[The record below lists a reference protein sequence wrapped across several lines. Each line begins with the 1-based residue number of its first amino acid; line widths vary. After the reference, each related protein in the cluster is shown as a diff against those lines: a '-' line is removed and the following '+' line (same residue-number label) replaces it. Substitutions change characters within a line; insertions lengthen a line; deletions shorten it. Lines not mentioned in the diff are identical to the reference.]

1 MKQYPPQKD
10 IDRLAKYQT
19 YERLFMGDHRTAL
32 RGKLD
37 LYASQFAGQ
46 DPTVRYVV
54 LPYPRIISTISAD
67 LLFEEQPKVLLEN
80 KTNQE
85 FVDKLW
91 YENNLWTTL
100 YEEALVSSY
109 KGDSVM
115 RILAVDGQIKIDT
128 VKPDVYFPVYNEN
141 NVKSPVKEHVLAYK
155 QTINDNLYLV
165 VETYRVGEIETRVY
179 ECKNNTIGGEYSSL
193 DILGI
198 EPIVKTNLGEGY
210 NLIHHIK
217 NWGMSGKFW
226 GISDYEDLIDLFF
239 AINNRLS
246 RNEHILDKHGDP
258 ILAVPQGVLNSSG
271 EVSRQKLGMI
281 ELPRH
286 PMNGETSKPEYIVWD
301 SKLESSFAQIDVLLE
316 QLWISSQM
324 SPTLFGLT
332 KYGVAES
339 GRALK
344 YKLLRTLSLKHR
356 KQMYWDNGIKSLIES
371 AIEFARNNRL
381 QADDK
386 RPAQTEV
393 PTIIWQDGII
403 MDELE
408 ILENEKGKLDYEL
421 TTKEDAIANIEGITR
436 NEAIEKLE
444 RIQQE
449 LDAKNK
455 ANPFSMVNR
464 GMSDNNDEDEEDD
477 DNGTED

>member
-10 IDRLAKYQT
+10 IDRLAKYDT
-19 YERLFMGDHRTAL
+19 YERLFMGDHRTAF
-32 RGKLD
+32 RSKLEQYD
-37 LYASQFAGQ
+37 PQFSGL
-46 DPTVRYVV
+46 DPKVRYVV
-54 LPYPRIISTISAD
+54 LPYPRIMSTISAD
-67 LLFEEQPKVLLEN
+67 LLFEEQPKILLEN
-80 KTNQE
+80 KTNQD
-85 FVDKLW
+85 FVDKLF
-91 YENNLWTTL
+91 YENSLWTTL
-100 YEEALVSSY
+100 YEEAVVSSY

-115 RILAVDGQIKIDT
+115 RILAVDGQIRIDT
-128 VKPDVYFPVYNEN
+128 VKPDVYFPVYNDN
-141 NVKSPVKEHVLAYK
+141 NVKAPVKEHVLAYR
-155 QTINDNLYLV
+155 QTIDEREYLV

-179 ECKNNTIGGEYSSL
+179 EFKQNTIGGEYSSM

-210 NLIHHIK
+210 SLIHHIK
-217 NWGMSGKFW
+217 NRGMSGKFW
-226 GISDYEDLIDLFF
+226 GISDYEDLVDLFF

-258 ILAVPQGVLNSSG
+258 ILAVPQGVLDGSG
-271 EVSRQKLGMI
+271 NVSRQNLGMI
-281 ELPRH
+281 ELPSH
-286 PMNGETSKPEYIVWD
+286 PMNGEVSKPEYIVWD

-316 QLWISSQM
+316 QLWISSEM

-344 YKLLRTLSLKHR
+344 YKLLRTLSSKHR
-356 KQMYWDNGIKSLIES
+356 KQMYWDDGIKSLIES
-371 AIEFARNNRL
+371 AIEFARNNQL

-393 PTIIWQDGII
+393 PTILWQDGII

-421 TTKEDAIANIEGITR
+421 TTKEDAIANVEGITR
-436 NEAIEKLE
+436 DEAVDKLN

-455 ANPFSMVNR
+455 ANPFSIINR
-464 GMSDNNDEDEEDD
+464 GNNGRDEE
-477 DNGTED
+477 ED

>member
-10 IDRLAKYQT
+10 IDRLAKYDT
-19 YERLFMGDHRTAL
+19 YEKLFEGNHRVAFRKRLEQ
-32 RGKLD
+32 
-37 LYASQFAGQ
+37 YASQFAG
-46 DPTVRYVV
+46 DMSLVRYVV

-67 LLFEEQPKVLLEN
+67 LLFEEQPKVVLEN
-80 KTNQE
+80 STNQD

-91 YENNLWTTL
+91 YENSMWTTL

-109 KGDSVM
+109 KGDSVL
-115 RILAVDGQIKIDT
+115 RILAVDGQVKIDT
-128 VKPDVYFPVYNEN
+128 VKPDVYFPVYNDN
-141 NVKSPVKEHVLAYK
+141 NVKAPVKEHVLAYIQMIDEK
-155 QTINDNLYLV
+155 QYLV
-165 VETYRVGEIETRVY
+165 VETYRVGEIETQVY
-179 ECKNNTIGGEYSSL
+179 DFKDGVIGGEYSSM
-193 DILGI
+193 DMLGI
-198 EPIVKTNLGEGY
+198 EPIVKTNLGDGFS
-210 NLIHHIK
+210 LIHHIK

-226 GISDYEDLIDLFF
+226 GISDYEDLMDLFF

-258 ILAVPQGVLNSSG
+258 ILAVPKGVLDSNG
-271 EVSRQKLGMI
+271 NVSRQQLGMI
-281 ELPRH
+281 ELPSH
-286 PMNGETSKPEYIVWD
+286 PMTGEADKPEYIVWD

-356 KQMYWDNGIKSLIES
+356 KQMYWDNGLKALIES
-371 AIEFARNNRL
+371 AIEFARNNQL
-381 QADDK
+381 TSDGLK
-386 RPAQTEV
+386 PAETEV
-393 PTIIWQDGII
+393 PVIYWQDGII

-408 ILENEKGKLDYEL
+408 ILQAEQAKLDYEL
-421 TTKEDAIANIEGITR
+421 TTKEDAISNIDGITS
-436 NEAIEKLE
+436 NEAQDKLT
-444 RIQQE
+444 RIQEE

-455 ANPFSMVNR
+455 ANPFSIINR
-464 GMSDNNDEDEEDD
+464 GINGGDKEED
-477 DNGTED
+477 

>member
-10 IDRLAKYQT
+10 IDRLAKYDT
-19 YERLFMGDHRTAL
+19 YERLFMGDHRTAF
-32 RGKLD
+32 RNKLD
-37 LYASQFAGQ
+37 QYDPQFAGK
-46 DPTVRYVV
+46 DPLVRYVV

-80 KTNQE
+80 QTNQD

-115 RILAVDGQIKIDT
+115 RILAVDGQVKIDT
-128 VKPDVYFPVYNEN
+128 VKPDVYFPVYNDN
-141 NVKSPVKEHVLAYK
+141 NVKAPVKEHVLAYR
-155 QTINDNLYLV
+155 QTIDEREYLV
-165 VETYRVGEIETRVY
+165 IETYRVGEIETKVY
-179 ECKNNTIGGEYSSL
+179 EFKQNTIGSEYNPK

-198 EPIVKTNLGEGY
+198 DPIVKTNLGEGY
-210 NLIHHIK
+210 SLIHHIK

-226 GISDYEDLIDLFF
+226 GISDYEDLVDLFF

-258 ILAVPQGVLNSSG
+258 ILAVPQGVVDDKG

-281 ELPRH
+281 VLPSH
-286 PMNGETSKPEYIVWD
+286 PINGEVSKPEYIVWD

-371 AIEFARNNRL
+371 AIEFARNNKL
-381 QADDK
+381 QADDL

-421 TTKEDAIANIEGITR
+421 TTKEDAISNIEGITR
-436 NEAIEKLE
+436 DEAVDKLD

-455 ANPFSMVNR
+455 ANPFSIINR
-464 GMSDNNDEDEEDD
+464 GNNGGDEE
-477 DNGTED
+477 ED

>member
-19 YERLFMGDHRTAL
+19 YEQLFMGDHRTAF
-32 RGKLD
+32 RSKLEQYD
-37 LYASQFAGQ
+37 PQFSGL
-46 DPTVRYVV
+46 DPKVRYVV

-67 LLFEEQPKVLLEN
+67 LLFEEQPKIVL
-80 KTNQE
+80 KNQRNQD

-91 YENNLWTTL
+91 YENSLWTTL

-115 RILAVDGQIKIDT
+115 RILAVDGQVRVDT
-128 VKPDVYFPVYNEN
+128 VKPDVYFPVYNDN
-141 NVKSPVKEHVLAYK
+141 NVKAPVKEHVLAYR
-155 QTINDNLYLV
+155 QTIDEREYLV
-165 VETYRVGEIETRVY
+165 VETYRVGEIETKVY
-179 ECKNNTIGGEYSSL
+179 EFKQNTIGGEYNPK

-210 NLIHHIK
+210 SLIHHIK

-226 GISDYEDLIDLFF
+226 GISDYEDLVDLFF

-258 ILAVPQGVLNSSG
+258 ILAVPQGVLDSSG

-281 ELPRH
+281 ELPSH
-286 PMNGETSKPEYIVWD
+286 PMSGEASKPEYIVWD
-301 SKLESSFAQIDVLLE
+301 SKLESSFAQIDVLEE
-316 QLWISSQM
+316 QLFKAAQV

-381 QADDK
+381 TADGIA
-386 RPAQTEV
+386 PAETEV
-393 PTIIWQDGII
+393 PTIYWQDGII

-421 TTKEDAIANIEGITR
+421 TTKEDAIANVEGITR
-436 NEAIEKLE
+436 DEAQEKLD

-455 ANPFSMVNR
+455 ANPFSIENR
-464 GMSDNNDEDEEDD
+464 GITNNNDEEDD
-477 DNGTED
+477 DDETED

>member
-10 IDRLAKYQT
+10 IDRLAKYDT
-19 YERLFMGDHRTAL
+19 YEKLFEGNHRVAFRKRLEQYSEEFVGDL
-32 RGKLD
+32 SL
-37 LYASQFAGQ
+37 
-46 DPTVRYVV
+46 VRYVV

-67 LLFEEQPKVLLEN
+67 LLFEEQPKVVLEN
-80 KTNQE
+80 ETNQD

-91 YENNLWTTL
+91 YENSMWTTL

-109 KGDSVM
+109 KGDSVL
-115 RILAVDGQIKIDT
+115 RILAVDGQVKIDT
-128 VKPDVYFPVYNEN
+128 VKPDVYFPVYNDN
-141 NVKSPVKEHVLAYK
+141 NVKAPVKEHILAYIQMIDEK
-155 QTINDNLYLV
+155 QYLV
-165 VETYRVGEIETRVY
+165 VETYRVGEIETQVY
-179 ECKNNTIGGEYSSL
+179 GFKDGVIDGEYNPM
-193 DILGI
+193 DMLGI
-198 EPIVKTNLGEGY
+198 KPIVKTNLGNGFS
-210 NLIHHIK
+210 LIHHIK

-226 GISDYEDLIDLFF
+226 GISDYEDLMDLFF

-258 ILAVPQGVLNSSG
+258 ILAVPKGVLDKNGNVSIQKVKMIEKPSHPMSG
-271 EVSRQKLGMI
+271 EEG
-281 ELPRH
+281 
-286 PMNGETSKPEYIVWD
+286 KPEYIVWD

-371 AIEFARNNRL
+371 AIEFARNNSL
-381 QADDK
+381 TSDGLS
-386 RPAQTEV
+386 PAETEV
-393 PTIIWQDGII
+393 PVIYWQDGII

-408 ILENEKGKLDYEL
+408 ILQAEQAKLDYEL
-421 TTKEDAIANIEGITR
+421 TTKEDAISNIDGITS
-436 NEAIEKLE
+436 NEAQNKLT
-444 RIQQE
+444 RIQEE

-455 ANPFSMVNR
+455 ANPFSIINR
-464 GMSDNNDEDEEDD
+464 GINGGDEE
-477 DNGTED
+477 ED

>member
-10 IDRLAKYQT
+10 IDRLAKYET
-19 YERLFMGDHRTAL
+19 YERLFMGDHRTAF
-32 RGKLD
+32 RSKLEQYD
-37 LYASQFAGQ
+37 PQFSGL
-46 DPTVRYVV
+46 DPKVRYVV

-67 LLFEEQPKVLLEN
+67 LLFEEQPKIVL
-80 KTNQE
+80 KNQRNQD

-91 YENNLWTTL
+91 YENSLWTTL

-115 RILAVDGQIKIDT
+115 RILAVDGQVRVDT
-128 VKPDVYFPVYNEN
+128 VKPDVYFPVYNDN
-141 NVKSPVKEHVLAYK
+141 NVKAPVKEHVLAYR
-155 QTINDNLYLV
+155 QTIDKREYLV
-165 VETYRVGEIETRVY
+165 VETYRVGEIETKVY
-179 ECKNNTIGGEYSSL
+179 EFKQNTIGGEYNPK

-210 NLIHHIK
+210 SLIHHIK

-226 GISDYEDLIDLFF
+226 GISDYEDLVDLFF

-258 ILAVPQGVLNSSG
+258 ILAVPQGVLDGNG
-271 EVSRQKLGMI
+271 NVSRQNLGMI
-281 ELPRH
+281 ELPSH

-301 SKLESSFAQIDVLLE
+301 SKLESSFAQIDVLEE
-316 QLWISSQM
+316 QLFKAAQV

-381 QADDK
+381 TADGIA
-386 RPAQTEV
+386 PAETEV
-393 PTIIWQDGII
+393 PVIYWQDGII

-408 ILENEKGKLDYEL
+408 ILEAEKAKLDYEL
-421 TTKEDAIANIEGITR
+421 TTKEDAISNVDGITS
-436 NEAIEKLE
+436 NEAQDKLT

-455 ANPFSMVNR
+455 ANPFSIINR
-464 GMSDNNDEDEEDD
+464 GNNGRDEEE
-477 DNGTED
+477 N

>member
-1 MKQYPPQKD
+1 MTQYPPQKD
-10 IDRLAKYQT
+10 IDRLAKYDT
-19 YERLFMGDHRTAL
+19 YERLFMGDHRTAF
-32 RGKLD
+32 RSKLD
-37 LYASQFAGQ
+37 QYDPQFSGK
-46 DPTVRYVV
+46 DPLVRYVV

-128 VKPDVYFPVYNEN
+128 VKPDVYFPIYNEN
-141 NVKSPVKEHVLAYK
+141 NVKAPVKEHILAYK
-155 QTINDNLYLV
+155 QTVNDNLYLV
-165 VETYRVGEIETRVY
+165 EETYRVGEIETRVF
-179 ECKNNTIGGEYSSL
+179 EFKDNTIGGEYSSK

-210 NLIHHIK
+210 SLIHHIK

-226 GISDYEDLIDLFF
+226 GISDYEDLVDLFF

-258 ILAVPQGVLNSSG
+258 ILAIPDGVLNKNG
-271 EVSRQKLGMI
+271 EVSLQRIKMI
-281 ELPRH
+281 ELKSH

-324 SPTLFGLT
+324 SPTLFGLN

-393 PTIIWQDGII
+393 PTILWQDGII

-421 TTKEDAIANIEGITR
+421 TTKEDSIANIEGITR
-436 NEAIEKLE
+436 NEAVDKLE

-455 ANPFSMVNR
+455 ANPFSIINR
-464 GMSDNNDEDEEDD
+464 GINDGGDEE
-477 DNGTED
+477 ED

>member
-10 IDRLAKYQT
+10 IDRLAKYDT
-19 YERLFMGDHRTAL
+19 YERLFMGDHRTAF
-32 RGKLD
+32 RSKLD
-37 LYASQFAGQ
+37 QYDPQFSGL
-46 DPTVRYVV
+46 DPKVRYVV

-67 LLFEEQPKVLLEN
+67 LLFEEQPKILLEN
-80 KTNQE
+80 ATNQD

-91 YENNLWTTL
+91 YENSLWTTL

-128 VKPDVYFPVYNEN
+128 VKPDVYFPVYNKN
-141 NVKSPVKEHVLAYK
+141 NVKTPVKEHVLAYK
-155 QTINDNLYLV
+155 QTINDNLFLV
-165 VETYRVGEIETRVY
+165 IETYRVGEIETKVH
-179 ECKNNTIGGEYSSL
+179 EFKDNTIGGEYNSM

-210 NLIHHIK
+210 SLIHHIK
-217 NWGMSGKFW
+217 NWGISGKFW
-226 GISDYEDLIDLFF
+226 GISDYEDLVDLFF

-258 ILAVPQGVLNSSG
+258 ILAVPQGVLDTKG

-281 ELPRH
+281 ELPSH
-286 PMNGETSKPEYIVWD
+286 PMSGESSKPEYIVWD

-356 KQMYWDNGIKSLIES
+356 KQMYWDNGIKALVES
-371 AIEFARNNRL
+371 AIEFARNNQL

-386 RPAQTEV
+386 SPAQTEV
-393 PTIIWQDGII
+393 PTILWQDGII

-421 TTKEDAIANIEGITR
+421 TTKEDAISNIEGITR
-436 NEAIEKLE
+436 DEAQEKLT

-455 ANPFSMVNR
+455 ANPFSIINR
-464 GMSDNNDEDEEDD
+464 GNNGGDEE
-477 DNGTED
+477 ED

>member
-10 IDRLAKYQT
+10 IDRLAKYET
-19 YERLFMGDHRTAL
+19 YEQLFEGNHRAAFQKRLKQYAEQFEGDLSA
-32 RGKLD
+32 
-37 LYASQFAGQ
+37 
-46 DPTVRYVV
+46 VRYVM

-67 LLFEEQPKVLLEN
+67 LLFEEQPKIVLEN
-80 KTNQE
+80 KTNQN

-91 YENNLWTTL
+91 YENSMWTTL

-109 KGDSVM
+109 KGDSIL

-141 NVKSPVKEHVLAYK
+141 NVKSPVKEHILAYK
-155 QTINDNLYLV
+155 QEVNEKLYLV
-165 VETYRVGEIETRVY
+165 VETYRMGEIQTQVFDF
-179 ECKNNTIGGEYSSL
+179 KDGVIGGEYNSM
-193 DILGI
+193 DVLGI
-198 EPIVKTNLGEGY
+198 EPIVKTNMGDGFS
-210 NLIHHIK
+210 LIHHIK

-226 GISDYEDLIDLFF
+226 GISDYEDLMDLFF

-258 ILAVPQGVLNSSG
+258 ILAVPANVLDENG
-271 EVSRQKLGMI
+271 QVSRQKLGMI
-281 ELPRH
+281 ELPVH
-286 PMNGETSKPEYIVWD
+286 PNTGEASKPEYIVWD

-371 AIEFARNNRL
+371 AIEFARNNSL
-381 QADDK
+381 TSDGLK
-386 RPAQTEV
+386 PAETEV
-393 PTIIWQDGII
+393 PVIYWQDGII

-408 ILENEKGKLDYEL
+408 ILEVEKGKLDYEL
-421 TTKEDAIANIEGITR
+421 TTKEDAISNVDGITS
-436 NEAIEKLE
+436 NEAEEKLQ
-444 RIQQE
+444 RIQKE
-449 LDAKNK
+449 MDAKNK
-455 ANPFSMVNR
+455 ANPFSIINR
-464 GMSDNNDEDEEDD
+464 GTDGGTEEED
-477 DNGTED
+477 

>member
-10 IDRLAKYQT
+10 IDRLAKYDT
-19 YERLFMGDHRTAL
+19 YERLFMGDHRTAF
-32 RGKLD
+32 RSKLEQYD
-37 LYASQFAGQ
+37 PQFSGL
-46 DPTVRYVV
+46 DPKVRYVV

-67 LLFEEQPKVLLEN
+67 LLFEEQPKILLEN
-80 KTNQE
+80 KTNQD

-91 YENNLWTTL
+91 YENSLWTTL

-128 VKPDVYFPVYNEN
+128 VKPDVYFPVYNDN
-141 NVKSPVKEHVLAYK
+141 NVKAPVKEHVLAYR
-155 QTINDNLYLV
+155 QTIDEREYLV
-165 VETYRVGEIETRVY
+165 VETYRVGEIETKVY
-179 ECKNNTIGGEYSSL
+179 EFKQNTIGGEYNPK

-198 EPIVKTNLGEGY
+198 DPIVKTNLGEGY
-210 NLIHHIK
+210 SLIHHIK

-226 GISDYEDLIDLFF
+226 GISDYEDLVDLFF

-258 ILAVPQGVLNSSG
+258 ILAVPQGVLDGSG
-271 EVSRQKLGMI
+271 NVSRQNLGMI
-281 ELPRH
+281 ELPSH
-286 PMNGETSKPEYIVWD
+286 PMNGEVSKPEYIVWD
-301 SKLESSFAQIDVLLE
+301 SKLESSFAQIDVLEE
-316 QLWISSQM
+316 QLFKAAQV

-344 YKLLRTLSLKHR
+344 YKLLRTLALKHR

-371 AIEFARNNRL
+371 AIEFARNNQL

-421 TTKEDAIANIEGITR
+421 TTKEDAISNVEGITR
-436 NEAIEKLE
+436 NEAQAKLE

-449 LDAKNK
+449 LNAKNK
-455 ANPFSMVNR
+455 ANPFSIENR
-464 GMSDNNDEDEEDD
+464 GMTNNDDEEDD
-477 DNGTED
+477 DDETED

>member
-10 IDRLAKYQT
+10 IDRLAKYDT
-19 YERLFMGDHRTAL
+19 YERLFMGDHRTAF
-32 RGKLD
+32 RSKLEQYD
-37 LYASQFAGQ
+37 PQFAGQ
-46 DPTVRYVV
+46 DPLVRYVV

-67 LLFEEQPKVLLEN
+67 LLFEEQPKILLEN
-80 KTNQE
+80 TTNQE

-91 YENNLWTTL
+91 YESSMWTTL

-128 VKPDVYFPVYNEN
+128 VKPDVYFPVYNDN
-141 NVKSPVKEHVLAYK
+141 NVKAPVKEHVLAYK
-155 QTINDNLYLV
+155 QTINDNLFLV

-179 ECKNNTIGGEYSSL
+179 EFKDNTIGGEYNSM
-193 DILGI
+193 DMLGI

-210 NLIHHIK
+210 SLIHHVK

-226 GISDYEDLIDLFF
+226 GISDYEDLVDLFF

-246 RNEHILDKHGDP
+246 RNESILDKHGDP
-258 ILAVPQGVLNSSG
+258 ILAVPQGVLDSNG
-271 EVSRQKLGMI
+271 TVSRQKLGMI
-281 ELPRH
+281 ELPSH
-286 PMNGETSKPEYIVWD
+286 PMNGEVSKPEYIVWD

-356 KQMYWDNGIKSLIES
+356 KQMYWDNGIKGLIES
-371 AIEFARNNRL
+371 AIEFARNNQL

-393 PTIIWQDGII
+393 PTILWQDGII

-421 TTKEDAIANIEGITR
+421 TTKEDAISNIDGITR
-436 NEAIEKLE
+436 DEAHEKLE

-464 GMSDNNDEDEEDD
+464 GMTNNNDDD
-477 DNGTED
+477 DDDGTEN

>member
-10 IDRLAKYQT
+10 IDRLAKYDT
-19 YERLFMGDHRTAL
+19 YERLFMGDHRTAF
-32 RGKLD
+32 RSKLEQYD
-37 LYASQFAGQ
+37 PQFSGL
-46 DPTVRYVV
+46 DPKVRYVV

-67 LLFEEQPKVLLEN
+67 LLFEEQPKIVLEN
-80 KTNQE
+80 QRNQD

-91 YENNLWTTL
+91 YENSLWTTL

-115 RILAVDGQIKIDT
+115 RILAVDGQIRVDT
-128 VKPDVYFPVYNEN
+128 VKPDVYFPVYNDN
-141 NVKSPVKEHVLAYK
+141 NVKAPVKEHVLAYR
-155 QTINDNLYLV
+155 QTIDEREYLV

-179 ECKNNTIGGEYSSL
+179 EFKQNTIGGEYNSM

-210 NLIHHIK
+210 SLIHHIK

-226 GISDYEDLIDLFF
+226 GISDYEDLVDLFF

-258 ILAVPQGVLNSSG
+258 ILAVPQGVLDAKGN
-271 EVSRQKLGMI
+271 VSRQSLGMI
-281 ELPRH
+281 ELPSH
-286 PMNGETSKPEYIVWD
+286 PMSGEASKPEYIVWD

-371 AIEFARNNRL
+371 TIEFARNNRL
-381 QADDK
+381 TADGIA
-386 RPAQTEV
+386 PAETEV
-393 PTIIWQDGII
+393 PIIYWQDGII

-421 TTKEDAIANIEGITR
+421 TTKEDAIANVEGITR
-436 NEAIEKLE
+436 DEAQEKLE

-449 LDAKNK
+449 LNAKNK
-455 ANPFSMVNR
+455 ANPFSIENR
-464 GMSDNNDEDEEDD
+464 GMTNNDDEEDD
-477 DNGTED
+477 DDETED

>member
-10 IDRLAKYQT
+10 IDRLAKYET
-19 YERLFMGDHRTAL
+19 YEMLFMGNHRTAL

-67 LLFEEQPKVLLEN
+67 LLFEEQPKIVLQNER
-80 KTNQE
+80 NQD
-85 FVDKLW
+85 FIDKLF
-91 YENNLWTTL
+91 YENSLWTTL

-115 RILAVDGQIKIDT
+115 RILAVDGQIRVDT
-128 VKPDVYFPVYNEN
+128 VKPDVYFPVYNES
-141 NVKSPVKEHVLAYK
+141 NVKTPVKEHVLAYR
-155 QTINDNLYLV
+155 QTIDEREYLV
-165 VETYRVGEIETRVY
+165 VETYRVGEIETQVY
-179 ECKNNTIGGEYSSL
+179 DFKNSTIGGSYSTVDL
-193 DILGI
+193 LGI
-198 EPIVKTNLGEGY
+198 EPIVKTNIGEGY
-210 NLIHHIK
+210 SLIHHIK

-226 GISDYEDLIDLFF
+226 GISDYEDLVDLFF

-258 ILAVPQGVLNSSG
+258 ILAVPQGVLDGNG
-271 EVSRQKLGMI
+271 NVSRQNLGMI
-281 ELPRH
+281 ELPSH
-286 PMNGETSKPEYIVWD
+286 PMSGEASKPEYIVWD

-356 KQMYWDNGIKSLIES
+356 KQMYWDNGIKAIVES
-371 AIEFARNNRL
+371 AIEFARNNKL
-381 QADDK
+381 TTDGIA
-386 RPAQTEV
+386 PAETEV
-393 PTIIWQDGII
+393 PTIYWQDGII

-408 ILENEKGKLDYEL
+408 ILEAEKAKLDYEL
-421 TTKEDAIANIEGITR
+421 TTKEDAISNVDGITS
-436 NEAIEKLE
+436 NEAQDKLT
-444 RIQQE
+444 RIQTE

-464 GMSDNNDEDEEDD
+464 GMSDNNDDDEDD
-477 DNGTED
+477 DDGTEN

>member
-10 IDRLAKYQT
+10 IDRLSKYDT
-19 YERLFMGDHRTAL
+19 YERLFMGDHRTAF
-32 RGKLD
+32 RSKLEQYD
-37 LYASQFAGQ
+37 PQFSGL
-46 DPTVRYVV
+46 DPKVRYVV

-67 LLFEEQPKVLLEN
+67 LLFEEQPKILLEN
-80 KTNQE
+80 KTNQD
-85 FVDKLW
+85 FVDKLF
-91 YENNLWTTL
+91 YENSLWTTL

-115 RILAVDGQIKIDT
+115 RILAVDGQVKIDT
-128 VKPDVYFPVYNEN
+128 VKPDVYFPVYNDN
-141 NVKSPVKEHVLAYK
+141 NVKAPVKEHVLAYR
-155 QTINDNLYLV
+155 QTIDEREYLV

-179 ECKNNTIGGEYSSL
+179 EFKQNTIGGEYNSM

-210 NLIHHIK
+210 SLIHHIK

-226 GISDYEDLIDLFF
+226 GISDYEDLVDLFF

-246 RNEHILDKHGDP
+246 RNEHILDKHGNP
-258 ILAVPQGVLNSSG
+258 ILAVPQGVLDAKGN
-271 EVSRQKLGMI
+271 VSRQSLGMI
-281 ELPRH
+281 ELPSH
-286 PMNGETSKPEYIVWD
+286 PMSGEASKPEYIVWD

-316 QLWISSQM
+316 QLWISSQTP
-324 SPTLFGLT
+324 PTLFGLT

-344 YKLLRTLSLKHR
+344 YKLLRALSLKHR
-356 KQMYWDNGIKSLIES
+356 KQMYWDDGIKSLIES
-371 AIEFARNNRL
+371 AIEFARNNQL

-393 PTIIWQDGII
+393 PTILWQDGII

-421 TTKEDAIANIEGITR
+421 TTKEDAISNIEGITR
-436 NEAIEKLE
+436 DESQDKLT

-455 ANPFSMVNR
+455 ANPFSIINR
-464 GMSDNNDEDEEDD
+464 GTNGSEDREED
-477 DNGTED
+477 

>member
-10 IDRLAKYQT
+10 IDRLAKYDT
-19 YERLFMGDHRTAL
+19 YERLFMGDHRTAF
-32 RGKLD
+32 RNKLEQYD
-37 LYASQFAGQ
+37 PQFAGQ
-46 DPTVRYVV
+46 DPLVRYVV

-67 LLFEEQPKVLLEN
+67 LLFEEQPKILLEN
-80 KTNQE
+80 KTNQD

-91 YENNLWTTL
+91 YESSMWTTL

-128 VKPDVYFPVYNEN
+128 VKPDVYFPVYNDN
-141 NVKSPVKEHVLAYK
+141 NVKAPVKEHVLAYK
-155 QTINDNLYLV
+155 QTINDNLFLV
-165 VETYRVGEIETRVY
+165 VETYRVGEIETKVY
-179 ECKNNTIGGEYSSL
+179 EFKDNTIGGEYNSMEK
-193 DILGI
+193 LGI
-198 EPIVKTNLGEGY
+198 EPIVKTNLSKEY
-210 NLIHHIK
+210 SLIHHIK

-246 RNEHILDKHGDP
+246 RNESILDKHGDP
-258 ILAVPQGVLNSSG
+258 ILAVPQGVLDSSG
-271 EVSRQKLGMI
+271 TVSRQKLGMI
-281 ELPRH
+281 ELPSH
-286 PMNGETSKPEYIVWD
+286 PMNGEVSKPEYIVWD

-356 KQMYWDNGIKSLIES
+356 KQMYWDNGIKGLVES
-371 AIEFARNNRL
+371 AIEFAKNNQL
-381 QADDK
+381 QAGDK

-421 TTKEDAIANIEGITR
+421 TTKEDAISNIEGITR
-436 NEAIEKLE
+436 DEAHEKLE

-449 LDAKNK
+449 LNAKNK
-455 ANPFSMVNR
+455 ANPFSMENR
-464 GMSDNNDEDEEDD
+464 GMTNNDDEEDD
-477 DNGTED
+477 DDGTEN

>member
-19 YERLFMGDHRTAL
+19 YERLFMGDHRTAF

-37 LYASQFAGQ
+37 LYSSQFSGQ

>member
-1 MKQYPPQKD
+1 
-10 IDRLAKYQT
+10 
-19 YERLFMGDHRTAL
+19 
-32 RGKLD
+32 
-37 LYASQFAGQ
+37 
-46 DPTVRYVV
+46 
-54 LPYPRIISTISAD
+54 
-67 LLFEEQPKVLLEN
+67 
-80 KTNQE
+80 
-85 FVDKLW
+85 
-91 YENNLWTTL
+91 
-100 YEEALVSSY
+100 
-109 KGDSVM
+109 M
-115 RILAVDGQIKIDT
+115 RILAVDGQVRVDT
-128 VKPDVYFPVYNEN
+128 VKPDVYFPVYNDN
-141 NVKSPVKEHVLAYK
+141 NVKAPVKEHVLAYR
-155 QTINDNLYLV
+155 QTIDEREYLV
-165 VETYRVGEIETRVY
+165 VETYRVGEIETKVY
-179 ECKNNTIGGEYSSL
+179 EFKQNTIGGEYNPK

-210 NLIHHIK
+210 SLIHHIK

-226 GISDYEDLIDLFF
+226 GISDYEDLVDLFF

-258 ILAVPQGVLNSSG
+258 ILAVPQGVLDGNG
-271 EVSRQKLGMI
+271 NVSRQGLGMI

-301 SKLESSFAQIDVLLE
+301 SKLESSFAQIDVLEE
-316 QLWISSQM
+316 QLFKAAQV

-381 QADDK
+381 TADGIA
-386 RPAQTEV
+386 PAETEV
-393 PTIIWQDGII
+393 PTLYWQDGII

-408 ILENEKGKLDYEL
+408 ILEAEKAKLDYEL
-421 TTKEDAIANIEGITR
+421 TTKEDAISNVDGITS
-436 NEAIEKLE
+436 NEAQDKLT

-455 ANPFSMVNR
+455 ANPFSIENR
-464 GMSDNNDEDEEDD
+464 GMTNNNDEEDD
-477 DNGTED
+477 DDETED

>member
-10 IDRLAKYQT
+10 IDRLAKYDT
-19 YERLFMGDHRTAL
+19 YERLFMGDHRTAF
-32 RGKLD
+32 RSKLEQYD
-37 LYASQFAGQ
+37 PQFSGL
-46 DPTVRYVV
+46 DPKVRYVV

-67 LLFEEQPKVLLEN
+67 LLFEEQPKILLEN

-85 FVDKLW
+85 FVDKLF
-91 YENNLWTTL
+91 YENSLWTTL

-115 RILAVDGQIKIDT
+115 RILAIDGQIRIDT
-128 VKPDVYFPVYNEN
+128 VKPDVYFPVYNDN
-141 NVKSPVKEHVLAYK
+141 NVKAPVKEHVLAYR
-155 QTINDNLYLV
+155 QTIDEREYLV

-179 ECKNNTIGGEYSSL
+179 EFKQNTIGGEYSSM
-193 DILGI
+193 DMLGI

-210 NLIHHIK
+210 SLIHHIK

-226 GISDYEDLIDLFF
+226 GISDYEDLVDLFF

-258 ILAVPQGVLNSSG
+258 ILAVPQGVLDGNG
-271 EVSRQKLGMI
+271 NVSRQNLGMI
-281 ELPRH
+281 ELPSH
-286 PMNGETSKPEYIVWD
+286 PMNGEVSKPEYIVWD

-356 KQMYWDNGIKSLIES
+356 KQMYWDDGIKSLIES
-371 AIEFARNNRL
+371 AIEFARNNQL

-393 PTIIWQDGII
+393 PTILWQDGII

-421 TTKEDAIANIEGITR
+421 TTKEDAISNIEGITR
-436 NEAIEKLE
+436 DEAHEKLE

-449 LDAKNK
+449 LNVKNK
-455 ANPFSMVNR
+455 ANPFSMMNR
-464 GMSDNNDEDEEDD
+464 EMTNNNDNEEDD
-477 DNGTED
+477 DDGTEN

>member
-10 IDRLAKYQT
+10 IDRLAKYDT
-19 YERLFMGDHRTAL
+19 YEKLFEGNHRIAFSKRLEQ
-32 RGKLD
+32 
-37 LYASQFAGQ
+37 YAEQFAG
-46 DPTVRYVV
+46 DMSLVRYVV

-67 LLFEEQPKVLLEN
+67 LLFEEQPKVVLEN
-80 KTNQE
+80 ETNQD

-91 YENNLWTTL
+91 YENSMWTTL

-109 KGDSVM
+109 KGDSVL
-115 RILAVDGQIKIDT
+115 RILAVDGQVKVDT
-128 VKPDVYFPVYNEN
+128 VKPDVYFPVYNDN
-141 NVKSPVKEHVLAYK
+141 NVKAPVKEHILAYIQMIDEK
-155 QTINDNLYLV
+155 QYLV
-165 VETYRVGEIETRVY
+165 VETYRVGEIETQVY
-179 ECKNNTIGGEYSSL
+179 GFKDGVIDGEYNPM
-193 DILGI
+193 DMLGI
-198 EPIVKTNLGEGY
+198 KPIVKTNLGNGFS
-210 NLIHHIK
+210 LIHHIK

-226 GISDYEDLIDLFF
+226 GISDYEDLMDLFF

-258 ILAVPQGVLNSSG
+258 ILAVPKNVLDKNGNVSIQKVKMIEKSSHPMSG
-271 EVSRQKLGMI
+271 ESD
-281 ELPRH
+281 
-286 PMNGETSKPEYIVWD
+286 KPEYIVWD

-371 AIEFARNNRL
+371 AIEFARNNSL
-381 QADDK
+381 TSDGLS
-386 RPAQTEV
+386 PAETEV
-393 PTIIWQDGII
+393 PVIYWQDGII

-408 ILENEKGKLDYEL
+408 ILEAEKGKLDYDL
-421 TTKEDAIANIEGITR
+421 TTREDAISNIDGITS
-436 NEAIEKLE
+436 NEAEEKLQ
-444 RIQQE
+444 RIQKE
-449 LDAKNK
+449 MDAKNK
-455 ANPFSMVNR
+455 ANPFSIINR
-464 GMSDNNDEDEEDD
+464 GTDGGTEEED
-477 DNGTED
+477 

>member
-10 IDRLAKYQT
+10 IDRLAKYDT
-19 YERLFMGDHRTAL
+19 YERLFMGDHRTAF
-32 RGKLD
+32 RSKLEQYD
-37 LYASQFAGQ
+37 PQFSGL
-46 DPTVRYVV
+46 DPKVRYVV
-54 LPYPRIISTISAD
+54 LPYPRIMSTISAD
-67 LLFEEQPKVLLEN
+67 LLFEEQPKILLEN
-80 KTNQE
+80 KTNQD
-85 FVDKLW
+85 FVDKLF
-91 YENNLWTTL
+91 YENSLWTTL
-100 YEEALVSSY
+100 YEEAVVSSY

-115 RILAVDGQIKIDT
+115 RILAVDGQIRIDT
-128 VKPDVYFPVYNEN
+128 VKPDVYFPVYNDN
-141 NVKSPVKEHVLAYK
+141 NVKAPVKEHVLAYR
-155 QTINDNLYLV
+155 QTIDEREYLV

-179 ECKNNTIGGEYSSL
+179 EFKQNTIGGEYSSM

-198 EPIVKTNLGEGY
+198 EPIVKTNLGKGY
-210 NLIHHIK
+210 SLIHHIK
-217 NWGMSGKFW
+217 NRGMSGKFW
-226 GISDYEDLIDLFF
+226 GISDYEDLVDLFF

-258 ILAVPQGVLNSSG
+258 ILAVPQGVVDDKG

-281 ELPRH
+281 VLPSH
-286 PMNGETSKPEYIVWD
+286 PINGETSKPEYIVWD

-316 QLWISSQM
+316 QLWISSEM

-344 YKLLRTLSLKHR
+344 YKLLRTLSSKHR

-371 AIEFARNNRL
+371 AIEFARNNQL

-386 RPAQTEV
+386 RPAQTEI
-393 PTIIWQDGII
+393 PTILWQDGII

-436 NEAIEKLE
+436 DEVIDKLE

-455 ANPFSMVNR
+455 ANPFSIINR
-464 GMSDNNDEDEEDD
+464 GTNGSEDREED
-477 DNGTED
+477 

>member
-10 IDRLAKYQT
+10 IDRLAKYDT
-19 YERLFMGDHRTAL
+19 YERLFMGDHRTAF
-32 RGKLD
+32 RSKLEQYD
-37 LYASQFAGQ
+37 PQFSGL
-46 DPTVRYVV
+46 DPKVRYVI
-54 LPYPRIISTISAD
+54 LPYPRIMSTISAD
-67 LLFEEQPKVLLEN
+67 LLFEEQPKILLEN
-80 KTNQE
+80 KTNQD
-85 FVDKLW
+85 FVDKLF
-91 YENNLWTTL
+91 YENSLWTTL
-100 YEEALVSSY
+100 YEEAVVSSY

-115 RILAVDGQIKIDT
+115 RILAVDGQIRIDT
-128 VKPDVYFPVYNEN
+128 VKPDVYFPVYNDN
-141 NVKSPVKEHVLAYK
+141 NVKAPVKEHVLAYR
-155 QTINDNLYLV
+155 QTIDEREYLV

-179 ECKNNTIGGEYSSL
+179 EFKQNTIGGEYSSM

-210 NLIHHIK
+210 SLIHHIK
-217 NWGMSGKFW
+217 NRGMSGKFW
-226 GISDYEDLIDLFF
+226 GISDYEDLVDLFF

-258 ILAVPQGVLNSSG
+258 ILAVPQGVLDGSG
-271 EVSRQKLGMI
+271 NVSRQNLGMI
-281 ELPRH
+281 ELPSH
-286 PMNGETSKPEYIVWD
+286 PMNGEVSKPEYIVWD

-371 AIEFARNNRL
+371 AIEFARNNQL

-393 PTIIWQDGII
+393 PTILWQDGII

-421 TTKEDAIANIEGITR
+421 TTKEDAIANVEGITR
-436 NEAIEKLE
+436 DEAVDKLN

-455 ANPFSMVNR
+455 ANPFSIINR
-464 GMSDNNDEDEEDD
+464 GNNGRDEE
-477 DNGTED
+477 ED